1 MEELPPFSCYKY
13 CILWVVPIHE
23 FFSASGPVMNTMDA
37 GYKDITEVTDG
48 ENWDDEVEDLENPY
62 DVQYGRFQILPL
74 ASHSMVTFYLWNKST
89 K

>member
-1 MEELPPFSCYKY
+1 
-13 CILWVVPIHE
+13 
-23 FFSASGPVMNTMDA
+23 MNTMDA
-37 GYKDITEVTDG
+37 GYKDITEVTEG